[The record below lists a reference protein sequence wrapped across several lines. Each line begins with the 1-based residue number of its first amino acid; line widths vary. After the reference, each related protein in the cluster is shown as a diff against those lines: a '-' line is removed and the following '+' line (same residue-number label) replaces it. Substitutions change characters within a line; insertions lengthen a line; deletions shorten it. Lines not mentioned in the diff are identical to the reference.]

1 MRRTMNMKGFLLLLA
16 AILLAFLALHLI
28 LRGSLNSRQAKEAE
42 LRASLAK
49 LEEENRD
56 MNNQLS
62 VVGTKDYIVS
72 SAMENFSYISRNDIR
87 FSFSNPE
94 ALYAYSEEEI
104 QILMDEMAE

>member
-1 MRRTMNMKGFLLLLA
+1 MNMKGFLLLLA
-16 AILLAFLALHLI
+16 AILLVFLALHLI

-72 SAMENFSYISRNDIR
+72 SAMENFGYISRNDIR

>member
-16 AILLAFLALHLI
+16 VILLVFLALHLI

-42 LRASLAK
+42 LRASLAR